1 MVPPESHPT
10 DAFELSFRAYQL
22 SVPDFHRLFERLEA
36 RGYQV
41 LGPTIQNGAIVLDAL
56 SSPEALPVGW
66 TEVQEAGRYRLQ
78 RRQDNAYFGFANGP
92 QSWKK
97 YLHPAELRLFAARKT
112 SDGGF
117 EIEAHRPPPRALA
130 FLGVRSCDLHA
141 IRIQETVFRS
151 ATHPD
156 PTYLEALDQAF
167 LIAVQCTQAGGTC
180 FCASMETGPRA
191 TRGFDLALTE
201 LLADD
206 ATLENSQT
214 FLLEV
219 GSERGAAL
227 LEGWSLTIAQP
238 SDKSHA
244 LALSQATRNSMGRQL
259 ETRGLRERLSAA
271 ASAPRWELIAQRCL
285 SCANCTLVCPTCFCT
300 TVEDTTDLTGEHAER
315 WRKWDSC
322 FTQDFSYIHGGTVR
336 GSGASRYRQWM
347 THKLSTWHDQFGT
360 SGCVGCGRCISWCPV
375 GIDITS
381 EAEGFRLAELAVRT
395 NNLVAPSNPQASGI
409 PV

>member
-1 MVPPESHPT
+1 MVPPGTERAEDFDRPPPKYR
-10 DAFELSFRAYQL
+10 LSTR
-22 SVPDFHRLFERLEA
+22 DFHRLFELLHA
-36 RGYQV
+36 SGYRV
-41 LGPTIQNGAIVLDAL
+41 LGPTLQTGAIVLDTLL
-56 SSPEALPVGW
+56 SPDELPVGW

-97 YLHPAELRLFAARKT
+97 YLHPAELKLFSARRT

-117 EIEAHRPPPRALA
+117 EIDDHRPPPTRLAL
-130 FLGVRSCDLHA
+130 LGVRSCDLHA
-141 IRIQETVFRS
+141 IHIQETVFRS
-151 ATHPD
+151 ASQPD
-156 PTYLEALDQAF
+156 PTYLQALDQAL

-180 FCASMETGPRA
+180 FCASTQTGPRA
-191 TRGFDLALTE
+191 ERGFDLALTE
-201 LLADD
+201 LLEAEDSD
-206 ATLENSQT
+206 GTEHR

-227 LEGWSLTIAQP
+227 LDGWQLPPAPAADTSL
-238 SDKSHA
+238 A
-244 LALSQATRNSMGRQL
+244 LALSEATRSSMGRQL
-259 ETRGLRERLSAA
+259 DTRGLRERLTAA
-271 ASAPRWELIAQRCL
+271 ASSSRWEAIAQRCL
-285 SCANCTLVCPTCFCT
+285 LCANCTLVCPTCFCT

-322 FTQDFSYIHGGTVR
+322 FTQDFSYLHGGSVR
-336 GSGASRYRQWM
+336 ASGASRYRQWM

-375 GIDITS
+375 GIDITA
-381 EAEGFRLAELAVRT
+381 EAEGFRLAELATRSDKT
-395 NNLVAPSNPQASGI
+395 AAAPDTHEPGI